1 MTHMTFLR
9 ISKVSSNL
17 KNVHTCQYSSENVKS
32 LISCIKADER
42 IVTKRTVAKYES
54 PPLFLSFVCPPR
66 SKFSCHSLVN
76 AS

>member
-54 PPLFLSFVCPPR
+54 PPPSLSLFRLSTSIQIFV
-66 SKFSCHSLVN
+66 SQSG
-76 AS
+76 